1 MSTPFDSQS
10 NTPIET
16 PHTSQVKTSAFS
28 NYIMSFVE
36 KKCFY
41 FIIIHYVDDSHNRVV
56 MLYSVMLT
64 LTMHNVNS

>member
-16 PHTSQVKTSAFS
+16 PHTPSVKTFAFS

-36 KKCFY
+36 KNV
-41 FIIIHYVDDSHNRVV
+41 FISLSFI
-56 MLYSVMLT
+56 MLMTVTTRQRCYIQ
-64 LTMHNVNS
+64 

>member
-16 PHTSQVKTSAFS
+16 PHTPQVKILAFS

-36 KKCFY
+36 KKIFL
-41 FIIIHYVDDSHNRVV
+41 FHYHS
-56 MLYSVMLT
+56 LC
-64 LTMHNVNS
+64 

>member
-16 PHTSQVKTSAFS
+16 PHTPQVKTFAFS
-28 NYIMSFVE
+28 NYVMSFVE

-41 FIIIHYVDDSHNRVV
+41 FIIIHYVDDSHNRAVV
-56 MLYSVMLT
+56 LYSVILT
-64 LTMHNVNS
+64 LKMHNVNS

>member
-16 PHTSQVKTSAFS
+16 PHTPQVKTFAFS

-36 KKCFY
+36 NNV
-41 FIIIHYVDDSHNRVV
+41 FISSSFI
-56 MLYSVMLT
+56 MLMTVTTGQWCYIQ
-64 LTMHNVNS
+64 

>member
-16 PHTSQVKTSAFS
+16 PHTPQVKTLAFS

-36 KKCFY
+36 KKIFL
-41 FIIIHYVDDSHNRVV
+41 FHYHS
-56 MLYSVMLT
+56 LC
-64 LTMHNVNS
+64 

>member
-16 PHTSQVKTSAFS
+16 PHTPQVKTFAFS

-36 KKCFY
+36 NNVLISSS
-41 FIIIHYVDDSHNRVV
+41 FI
-56 MLYSVMLT
+56 MLMTVTTGQWCYIQ
-64 LTMHNVNS
+64 

>member
-16 PHTSQVKTSAFS
+16 PHTPHVKTFAFS

-36 KKCFY
+36 KNV
-41 FIIIHYVDDSHNRVV
+41 FISLSFI
-56 MLYSVMLT
+56 MLMTVTTGQWCYIQ
-64 LTMHNVNS
+64 